1 MCSIQEH
8 FSVTVLRILVLRVRK
23 QPAGRGL
30 ERSRPVAVAL
40 CSKAVRVLR
49 FSRRSRAPS
58 HCSGPKAVFKV
69 SWNVDVCVS

>member
-40 CSKAVRVLR
+40 CSKAAFQQEVKSTEPL
-49 FSRRSRAPS
+49 FRSKR
-58 HCSGPKAVFKV
+58 GF
-69 SWNVDVCVS
+69 